1 MSNEPQNT
9 PPDSE
14 SFAKETAKEAGKGL
28 LKEGKATVKWG
39 LWGAVVGAVALGGTG
54 WFKFGTTMGLI
65 GAGVGAVVG
74 GIGAAWFYISAS
86 SL

>member
-1 MSNEPQNT
+1 MSDQ
-9 PPDSE
+9 PDDTSSQPE
-14 SFAKETAKEAGKGL
+14 SLAKETAKEVGKEL
-28 LKEGKATVKWG
+28 LKEGKTTVKWG
-39 LWGAVVGAVALGGTG
+39 FWGAVVGAVALGGAG

>member
-1 MSNEPQNT
+1 MNSEPQNT
-9 PPDSE
+9 RSESE
-14 SFAKETAKEAGKGL
+14 SFAKETAKEVGKGL
-28 LKEGKATVKWG
+28 LKEGKTTVKWG
-39 LWGAVVGAVALGGTG
+39 FWGAVVGAVALGGAG
-54 WFKFGTTMGLI
+54 WFKFGPKVGLI